1 MSPHMPVR
9 GKSVFSRKLS
19 RKRKGRPKENQHC
32 CVLPVGLWLL
42 KVQRFLESW
51 FTTWWA
57 GSGAFAGKNMQRFEE
72 TTSFTVEF
80 VFEVNNY
87 LPRNIMPKS
96 RDCHQLQ
103 WLIPSFSKE
112 KFINSM
118 DWEAYWEP
126 QRNSTVEMILQQ
138 NVQFCPIASLK
149 VEYECCC

>member
-1 MSPHMPVR
+1 MSPYMHVR
-9 GKSVFSRKLS
+9 AKSVFSWKLG

-32 CVLPVGLWLL
+32 CVLPVDLWLL
-42 KVQRFLESW
+42 KVQRFLESC

-72 TTSFTVEF
+72 TISFTVEF

-87 LPRNIMPKS
+87 LSRNIMPKS

-112 KFINSM
+112 KFINSI

-138 NVQFCPIASLK
+138 NVQFCPIASLR
-149 VEYECCC
+149 VEYGCCC